1 VDVIMMRF
9 LPSRSGQKV
18 LAHTLPH
25 DAAIMG

>member
-1 VDVIMMRF
+1 MRF